1 MDGFERH
8 EGEQLR
14 KEVQVPDYFHE
25 GTEAAEGLEVGQRH
39 RHLRLV
45 VVIRVDV
52 GSLGMEPLS
61 ELLVRVRLS
70 GSAPNTRG

>member
-14 KEVQVPDYFHE
+14 EEAQVPDNFHE
-25 GTEAAEGLEVGQRH
+25 RAEATEGLEVGQRH

-52 GSLGMEPLS
+52 GSLSMEPLS
-61 ELLVRVRLS
+61 KLLVRVRLS
-70 GSAPNTRG
+70 GKTPNTRG